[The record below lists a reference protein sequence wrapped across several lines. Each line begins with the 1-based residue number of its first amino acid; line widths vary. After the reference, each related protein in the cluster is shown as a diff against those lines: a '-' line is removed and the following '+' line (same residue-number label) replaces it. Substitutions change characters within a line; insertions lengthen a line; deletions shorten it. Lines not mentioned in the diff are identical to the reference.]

1 MTRTEPSTHTRPRRV
16 SSVFELVTRPDER
29 DTGAPSTRPRELTHG
44 YPARSMPL
52 RRLTFSADG
61 HVG

>member
-1 MTRTEPSTHTRPRRV
+1 M